1 MKQTCLI
8 VIFFLQLFHLQAQG
22 TDSTGTPPV
31 VTVDTGIISKP
42 VNDTVKKNKDTAVII
57 NLPGYKAFNK
67 TKLLGENRFFNL
79 LGKGVYKIEKLR
91 VIERKDWLFYLI
103 TGLLFFMGI
112 LKLSYQKYFTNLF
125 RLFFKTTLRQTQLKD
140 QLAQSQLSGLL
151 FNIFFF
157 IAAGV
162 YLFLLV
168 RHYDVSIQGEKWQQ
182 LGSCVVLLT
191 ILYILKFAVLKLSGW
206 VFGMPLVADS
216 YIFIVFLINKITGL
230 LLVPFIIL
238 IAFASVQLV
247 NISLT
252 LSFLMISGLFLYRF
266 IRSYTSIQNDIKVS
280 RLHFF
285 LYLCA
290 FEITPLLLIY
300 KVLIQF
306 F

>member
-1 MKQTCLI
+1 MKRTCFI
-8 VIFFLQLFHLQAQG
+8 IIFFLQLFHLQAQE
-22 TDSTGTPPV
+22 TDSTGNPPV
-31 VTVDTGIISKP
+31 TTVDTGIISKP
-42 VNDTVKKNKDTAVII
+42 VQDTVKKNKDTTVITS
-57 NLPGYKAFNK
+57 LPGYKAFDK
-67 TKLLGENRFFNL
+67 TKLLRENKFFNL
-79 LGKGVYKIEKLR
+79 LGEGVYKIEKIR

-103 TGLLFFMGI
+103 TGLLFFMAV

-157 IAAGV
+157 IAAGI

-182 LGSCVVLLT
+182 LGSCIVLLT
-191 ILYILKFAVLKLSGW
+191 VLYILKFAVLKLSGW
-206 VFGMPLVADS
+206 VFGMPVVADS
-216 YIFIVFLINKITGL
+216 YIFIVFLINKISGL

-238 IAFASVQLV
+238 IAFASAQLV